1 MGELVFNA
9 NEVEPA
15 GMSQSLPVSPADGF
29 PMMITASEIKGNAAG
44 TGGFLELMVAI
55 MDGEH
60 KGQTGIYRLNIYSA
74 NAQACEIAFRQ
85 LSAVCHVTGQMNIA
99 THEQLH
105 NIPFRGVVGYQ
116 KRKADWKEGDP
127 EYTEVKGVLHSDG
140 AQPGKSTATPS
151 TPSTPSTPTPP
162 DAGGAEAANPSWKA
176 PNAGADTKAADTPAW
191 AQPK

>member
-1 MGELVFNA
+1 MGELKFDA
-9 NEVEPA
+9 NTVEPA
-15 GMSQSLPVSPADGF
+15 GISQSLPVSSAEGF
-29 PMMITASEIKGNAAG
+29 PMMITSSEIKATKADPNSGY
-44 TGGFLELMVAI
+44 LELMLTI

-60 KGQTGIYRLNIYSA
+60 KGQSGAYRLNIYSA
-74 NAQACEIAFRQ
+74 NVQACEIAFRQ

-116 KRKADWKEGDP
+116 KRKPDWKEGDP

-140 AQPGKSTATPS
+140 AQPGKSTAKPGAATES
-151 TPSTPSTPTPP
+151 PTAP
-162 DAGGAEAANPSWKA
+162 AEAANTETA
-176 PNAGADTKAADTPAW
+176 PAW